1 MTTPQTN
8 PANQTALKYY
18 QPAQVLA
25 QKTPSGSDY
34 VFVPRAGI
42 SLAWVNEADV
52 GNLLGRKAGCNCGG
66 KKRQAFFYANEADVR
81 RWTNGG
87 GR

>member
-1 MTTPQTN
+1 MADAQIN
-8 PANQTALKYY
+8 AAGEVALKYY

-25 QKTPSGSDY
+25 QNTPSGKGYSFA
-34 VFVPRAGI
+34 VRASI
-42 SLAWVNEADV
+42 SMSWVDPGDV
-52 GNLLGRKAGCNCGG
+52 DNLLGRKAGCNCGG
-66 KKRQAFFYANEADVR
+66 KRRQAFFYANEDDVR